1 MVKNKKL
8 LDIVVEKI
16 RVKHYS
22 IKTEKAYTYW
32 IKDYILFHNKK
43 HPKDMGKNEIEYYL
57 THLAVKKNVSPTT
70 QNQAFAALLFL
81 YEQVLNI
88 SLKDKN
94 IQALRAKTKKR
105 VPVVLTI
112 DEVKM
117 ILHNLSGICKLV
129 VSLMYGC
136 GLRMNEVLSLRIK
149 DIDFGYNRV
158 YIYDSKSQKD
168 RVVPLPLRL
177 KDELNLH
184 IEQVKYM
191 HTQDLQEGFG
201 YIKLPFALEKKY
213 QNANKDFKWQYL
225 FPMKNRSTDPRSGK
239 IMRHHILE
247 KTLSRNIKQATLKS
261 NIHKRV
267 SAHIFRHSYATHLL
281 QNGTDIR
288 SIQELLGHKSIETT
302 MIYTHVVKELN
313 KGDIK
318 SPLDF

>member
-1 MVKNKKL
+1 MVQNKKL

-16 RVKHYS
+16 RVRHYS
-22 IKTEKAYTYW
+22 IKTEKSYTYW
-32 IKDYILFHNKK
+32 IKDYIIFHNKK
-43 HPKDMGKNEIEYYL
+43 HPKNMDKYEIEMYL

-70 QNQAFAALLFL
+70 QNQAFSALLFL

-105 VPVVLTI
+105 VPVVLTL
-112 DEVKM
+112 DEVKI
-117 ILHNLSGICKLV
+117 ILHNLNGTYKLV

-149 DIDFGYNRV
+149 DIDFGYNKV

-168 RVVPLPLRL
+168 RVVPLPLKL
-177 KDELNLH
+177 KNELSLH
-184 IEQVKYM
+184 IQQVQLV
-191 HTQDLQEGFG
+191 HNQDLKEGFG

-213 QNANKDFKWQYL
+213 QNANKDFKWQFL
-225 FPMKNRSTDPRSGK
+225 FPMKNRSTDPRSNL

-247 KTLSRNIKQATLKS
+247 KTLGRNIKQATLKTS
-261 NIHKRV
+261 IHKRV
-267 SAHIFRHSYATHLL
+267 SSHIFRHSYATHLL